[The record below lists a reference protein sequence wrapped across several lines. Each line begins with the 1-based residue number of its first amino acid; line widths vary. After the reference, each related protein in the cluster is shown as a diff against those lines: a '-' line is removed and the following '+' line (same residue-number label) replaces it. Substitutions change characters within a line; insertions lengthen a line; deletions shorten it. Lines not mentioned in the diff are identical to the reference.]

1 MQKTKPFI
9 YYKVHYNN
17 MDIEIAP
24 TKKVSISHYMV
35 IILGIWFVSNLF
47 SQMFYIGIYGSP
59 YDGVD
64 LLKSLGPIYYVIFL
78 IEALLWVWVFIFA
91 ITKAIKHGT
100 RNTAQI
106 TNIGSLE
113 NVRKTPL

>member
-1 MQKTKPFI
+1 MQKTKPFM
-9 YYKVHYNN
+9 YYKVHYLH
-17 MDIEIAP
+17 MDTEIAP

-64 LLKSLGPIYYVIFL
+64 MLKSLGPIYYFVFL